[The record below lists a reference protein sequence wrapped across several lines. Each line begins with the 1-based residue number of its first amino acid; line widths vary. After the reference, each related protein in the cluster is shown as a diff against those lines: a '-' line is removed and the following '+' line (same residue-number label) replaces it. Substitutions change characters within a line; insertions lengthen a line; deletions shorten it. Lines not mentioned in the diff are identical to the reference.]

1 MASVKVDENIW
12 DLIVAH
18 YASISSPTSDDRK
31 VMDFIADKLNRQM
44 RREDFKEM
52 RRMNRED
59 FRESQ
64 ARYARLRDWTNKTEG

>member
-12 DLIVAH
+12 DLIVTH
-18 YASISSPTSDDRK
+18 YASISSPSADDRR
-31 VMDFIADKLNRQM
+31 VMAFITDK
-44 RREDFKEM
+44 EV

>member
-18 YASISSPTSDDRK
+18 YASISSPTADDRK

-44 RREDFKEM
+44 RREDFK
-52 RRMNRED
+52 D
-59 FRESQ
+59 AQ
-64 ARYARLRDWTNKTEG
+64 ARYMRMNTWTTKTEG

>member
-18 YASISSPTSDDRK
+18 YASISSPTLDDRK

-44 RREDFKEM
+44 RREDFK
-52 RRMNRED
+52 D
-59 FRESQ
+59 AQ
-64 ARYARLRDWTNKTEG
+64 ARYMRMNTWTTKTEG

>member
-44 RREDFKEM
+44 RREDFK
-52 RRMNRED
+52 D
-59 FRESQ
+59 AQ
-64 ARYARLRDWTNKTEG
+64 ARYMRMNTWTTKTEG